1 MVVEVLTNVVV
12 KVGLKLDAARAD
24 DKSQVDM
31 VKNDPTQRQTVE
43 QSVECYSRD
52 RVELCF
58 DHTSMCVCVC
68 VCETLLCYFIT
79 LSKFPLPVS
88 SPCRNH
94 AENCR

>member
-1 MVVEVLTNVVV
+1 MVIEVLTNVVV

-68 VCETLLCYFIT
+68 VCV
-79 LSKFPLPVS
+79 K
-88 SPCRNH
+88 
-94 AENCR
+94 